1 MPNELDEVKVG
12 AIGIKTPYTV
22 NQDMPVSKA
31 AEKMLREKVHSLIV
45 TDKTGKPVGMVSSW
59 DILKITFLS
68 ENARE
73 YPVSKLIEGQKLYY
87 VYTEVSL
94 RDALNLMIE
103 KNIRALPILDDND
116 KLVGKIS
123 LTDIAKFVKEKLI

>member
-1 MPNELDEVKVG
+1 MPNELDDVKVG
-12 AIGIKTPYTV
+12 AIGIKTPFTV
-22 NQDMPVSKA
+22 NSDMPVSKA

-45 TDKTGKPVGMVSSW
+45 TDKSGKPVGMISAW
-59 DILKITFLS
+59 DILKITFLA

-73 YPVSKLIEGQKLYY
+73 FPVSKLIEGQKLVY

-94 RDALNLMIE
+94 RDALNLMID
-103 KNIRALPILDDND
+103 KNIRALPILDEND

-123 LTDIAKFVKEKLI
+123 LTDIARFVKEKLV